1 MTLVRVGA
9 IATFSTVSTVDNP
22 ARLETLLHEKI
33 RRAGLRLTLP
43 RRAICAVLARHEEGF
58 LTVQEILSEV
68 VEGAAGPIDPS
79 TGHRTLNELARIGL
93 VHHVHFGSQ
102 PGRWHLTLDHDH
114 QHLACET
121 CGALTLVPTALLQS
135 TFDRLKDD
143 YGFYVSLHHF
153 AILGQ
158 CESCRETAGHGHD

>member
-1 MTLVRVGA
+1 VTASDHAGK
-9 IATFSTVSTVDNP
+9 I
-22 ARLETLLHEKI
+22 ETLLHERIK
-33 RRAGLRLTLP
+33 RAGLRLTLP
-43 RRAICAVLARHEEGF
+43 RRAICAVLARHGEGF
-58 LTVQEILSEV
+58 LTVQEILADAI
-68 VEGAAGPIDPS
+68 EGAAGPIDPS

-102 PGRWHLTLDHDH
+102 PGRWHLTIDHDH

-121 CGALTLVPTALLQS
+121 CGELTLVPTSLLQP
-135 TFDRLKDD
+135 TFDRLRDE

-158 CESCRETAGHGHD
+158 CQSCQATAGHDHD

>member
-1 MTLVRVGA
+1 VTSS
-9 IATFSTVSTVDNP
+9 IDPTKI
-22 ARLETLLHEKI
+22 ETLLHERI

-43 RRAICAVLARHEEGF
+43 RRAICAVLARHGEGF
-58 LTVQEILSEV
+58 LTVQEILSGA
-68 VEGAAGPIDPS
+68 VEEAAGPIDPS

-102 PGRWHLTLDHDH
+102 PGRWHLTIDHDH

-121 CGALTLVPTALLQS
+121 CGALTLVPTSMLQP
-135 TFDRLKDD
+135 TFDRLRDE

-158 CESCRETAGHGHD
+158 CQNCRATASHGHD

>member
-1 MTLVRVGA
+1 MA
-9 IATFSTVSTVDNP
+9 AVDNP
-22 ARLETLLHEKI
+22 ARLETLLHERI
-33 RRAGLRLTLP
+33 RFAGLRLTLP
-43 RRAICAVLARHEEGF
+43 RRAICAVLARHGEGF
-58 LTVQEILSEV
+58 LTVQEILAGV
-68 VEGAAGPIDPS
+68 AEGAAGPIDPS

-102 PGRWHLTLDHDH
+102 PARWHLTVDHYH

-121 CGALTLVPTALLQS
+121 CGALTLVPTTLLQP